1 MDTPQ
6 QENLHDT
13 AALRAL
19 AQGEV
24 MAADLTDCHED
35 SPGDCPEHIDLD
47 NVSHAEPA
55 RGQVSR
61 KVRSAKFTGKQAHS
75 AAMQFRKTAIP
86 LLYVM
91 GVMLWVV
98 AGITLAV
105 VAKFEPSR
113 LEGNPLLENG
123 TAFSIISILL
133 GCCLIAGGVF
143 FHFEVKK
150 TEGNRENSGFRNP
163 NDEKNNQ
170 GPNTQ

>member
-123 TAFSIISILL
+123 TAFSIISIIL